1 MRLEVEQQGSL
12 HMNGWY
18 IALIVIGCLIVAGLI
33 GFLIYFCLGKGIY
46 FVSQG
51 KKIID
56 RSQSINDVLYRDCS
70 TSLERVKK
78 MADKDAPGY
87 KEKYNELINFY
98 VSLDKQNKEE
108 VTQAVTAV
116 TNLLNAKEKRG
127 LKRNIL
133 AAKKVLDSFEEEING
148 FKKQIAQ
155 TLVIDDKYHAMIK
168 EPKERFRKFK
178 EFCNQNEIELRPI
191 KSDLDNLFDV
201 FEEYFR
207 QYEVDIDKADYTSA
221 KEHLDKINKALEVL
235 DKYGQTLPNSITM
248 AQKVIPERLKVLKQ
262 EEVDTENSGVP
273 LTHLGIDIFIDR
285 ANQRLV
291 KINQDLKLLKIARVK
306 TSLDEI
312 LNGIDTLERKI
323 DTEKLSKDEFNKI
336 QNDKAQSI
344 LLIQE
349 KYASIQKKIKT
360 YKKIYVLD
368 DDFFKKSQE
377 LGEMIDLD
385 ERLRRENDE
394 SLTNH
399 DGTPYSSL
407 LESQKKISELNKN
420 IADKFSEFKEFEVNV
435 KNVLD
440 GILDELNLSYLN
452 ICKARRA
459 IMEFDVH
466 SYIEAKAKEVSALM
480 NEINDVY
487 NMTTKTPIDVE
498 KCKKEFEKLK
508 NNRDLFLGKIK
519 RDKISMI
526 NAEILITYAAQY
538 RRNYQDIENE
548 TKNAE
553 LEFKNAR
560 FDNAASI
567 MTLAF
572 NHNNIQTP
580 KAVGL
585 TD

>member
-1 MRLEVEQQGSL
+1 
-12 HMNGWY
+12 MNGWY

-235 DKYGQTLPNSITM
+235 DKYGLTLPNSITM

-349 KYASIQKKIKT
+349 KYASIQRKIKT
-360 YKKIYVLD
+360 YKTIYVLD

-377 LGEMIDLD
+377 LGEMIELD

-452 ICKARRA
+452 TCKARRA

>member
-1 MRLEVEQQGSL
+1 
-12 HMNGWY
+12 MNGWY

-87 KEKYNELINFY
+87 KEKYNDLINFY

-235 DKYGQTLPNSITM
+235 DKYGLTLPNSITM

-262 EEVDTENSGVP
+262 EEVEIENLGVP

-349 KYASIQKKIKT
+349 KYASIQRKIKT
-360 YKKIYVLD
+360 YKTIYVLD

-459 IMEFDVH
+459 IMEFDVP
-466 SYIEAKAKEVSALM
+466 SYIKAKAKEVSALM

-572 NHNNIQTP
+572 NHNNIQAP

>member
-1 MRLEVEQQGSL
+1 
-12 HMNGWY
+12 MNGWY

-33 GFLIYFCLGKGIY
+33 GFLIYFWLGKGIY

-87 KEKYNELINFY
+87 KEKYNDLINFY

-221 KEHLDKINKALEVL
+221 KVHLDKINKALEVL
-235 DKYGQTLPNSITM
+235 DKYGLTLPNSITM

-285 ANQRLV
+285 ANKRLV

-312 LNGIDTLERKI
+312 LNGIDALERKI
-323 DTEKLSKDEFNKI
+323 DTEKLSRDEFNKI
-336 QNDKAQSI
+336 QNDKEQSI

-360 YKKIYVLD
+360 YKTVYVLD

-459 IMEFDVH
+459 IMEFDVP
-466 SYIEAKAKEVSALM
+466 SYIKAKAKEVSDLM

-498 KCKKEFEKLK
+498 KCKKEFEILK
-508 NNRDLFLGKIK
+508 NNRDLFLGKIQ

>member
-1 MRLEVEQQGSL
+1 
-12 HMNGWY
+12 MNGWY

-221 KEHLDKINKALEVL
+221 KVHLDKINKALEVL

-407 LESQKKISELNKN
+407 IESQKKISELNKN

-459 IMEFDVH
+459 IMEFDVP
-466 SYIEAKAKEVSALM
+466 SYIKAKAKEVSELM

-498 KCKKEFEKLK
+498 KCKKEFEILK

-572 NHNNIQTP
+572 NHNNIQAP

>member
-1 MRLEVEQQGSL
+1 
-12 HMNGWY
+12 MNGWY

-235 DKYGQTLPNSITM
+235 DKYGLTLPNSITM

-262 EEVDTENSGVP
+262 EEVNTENLGVP
-273 LTHLGIDIFIDR
+273 LTHLEIDIFIDR
-285 ANQRLV
+285 ANKRLV

>member
-1 MRLEVEQQGSL
+1 
-12 HMNGWY
+12 MNGWY

-221 KEHLDKINKALEVL
+221 KVHLDKINKALEVL

-262 EEVDTENSGVP
+262 EEVDTENLGVP

-336 QNDKAQSI
+336 QNNKAQSI

-360 YKKIYVLD
+360 YNKIYVLD

-572 NHNNIQTP
+572 NHNNIQAP

>member
-1 MRLEVEQQGSL
+1 
-12 HMNGWY
+12 MNGWY

-221 KEHLDKINKALEVL
+221 KVHLDKINKALEVL
-235 DKYGQTLPNSITM
+235 DKYGSTLPNSITM

-323 DTEKLSKDEFNKI
+323 DTEKLSKDEFYEI

-349 KYASIQKKIKT
+349 KYASIQRKIKT
-360 YKKIYVLD
+360 YKEIYVLD

-466 SYIEAKAKEVSALM
+466 SYIEAKAKEVSELM

-508 NNRDLFLGKIK
+508 NNRDLFLGKIQ

-548 TKNAE
+548 TKHAE

>member
-1 MRLEVEQQGSL
+1 
-12 HMNGWY
+12 MNGWY

-33 GFLIYFCLGKGIY
+33 GFLIYFWLGKGIY

-87 KEKYNELINFY
+87 KEKYNDLINFY

-235 DKYGQTLPNSITM
+235 DKYGLTLPNSITM

-262 EEVDTENSGVP
+262 EEVETENLGVP

-323 DTEKLSKDEFNKI
+323 DTEKLSKDEFYEI

-360 YKKIYVLD
+360 YKTIYVLD

-508 NNRDLFLGKIK
+508 NNRDLFLGKIQ

-548 TKNAE
+548 TKHAE

-572 NHNNIQTP
+572 NHNNIQAP

>member
-1 MRLEVEQQGSL
+1 
-12 HMNGWY
+12 MNGWY

-235 DKYGQTLPNSITM
+235 DKYGLTLPNSITM

-262 EEVDTENSGVP
+262 EEVETENLGVP

-440 GILDELNLSYLN
+440 GILDELNLSYIN

-572 NHNNIQTP
+572 NHNNIQAP

>member
-1 MRLEVEQQGSL
+1 
-12 HMNGWY
+12 MNGWY

-33 GFLIYFCLGKGIY
+33 GFLIYFLLGKGIY

-87 KEKYNELINFY
+87 KEKYNDLINFY

-168 EPKERFRKFK
+168 DPKERFRKFK

-221 KEHLDKINKALEVL
+221 KVHLDKINKALEVL
-235 DKYGQTLPNSITM
+235 DKYGLTLPNSITM

-262 EEVDTENSGVP
+262 EEVDTENLGVP

-285 ANQRLV
+285 ANKRLV

-349 KYASIQKKIKT
+349 KYASIQKKIKV
-360 YKKIYVLD
+360 YKSIYVLD

-459 IMEFDVH
+459 IMEFDVP
-466 SYIEAKAKEVSALM
+466 SYIKAKAKEVSDLM

-498 KCKKEFEKLK
+498 KCKKEFEILK
-508 NNRDLFLGKIK
+508 NNRDLFLGKIQ

>member
-1 MRLEVEQQGSL
+1 
-12 HMNGWY
+12 MNGWY

-235 DKYGQTLPNSITM
+235 DKYGLTLPNSITM

-262 EEVDTENSGVP
+262 EEVETENSGVP

-368 DDFFKKSQE
+368 DEFFKKSQE
-377 LGEMIDLD
+377 LGEMIELD

>member
-1 MRLEVEQQGSL
+1 
-12 HMNGWY
+12 MNGWY

-235 DKYGQTLPNSITM
+235 DKYGLTLPNSITM

-349 KYASIQKKIKT
+349 KYASIQRKIKT
-360 YKKIYVLD
+360 YKTVYVLD

-508 NNRDLFLGKIK
+508 NNRDLFLGKIQ

>member
-1 MRLEVEQQGSL
+1 
-12 HMNGWY
+12 MNGWY

-33 GFLIYFCLGKGIY
+33 GFLIYFWLGKGIY

-87 KEKYNELINFY
+87 KEKYNGLINFY

-285 ANQRLV
+285 ANKRLV

-323 DTEKLSKDEFNKI
+323 DTEKLSKDEFYKI
-336 QNDKAQSI
+336 QNDKEQSI

-360 YKKIYVLD
+360 YKTVYVLD

-452 ICKARRA
+452 ICKARRT
-459 IMEFDVH
+459 IMEFDVP
-466 SYIEAKAKEVSALM
+466 SYIKAKAKEVSDLM

-498 KCKKEFEKLK
+498 KCKKEFEILK
-508 NNRDLFLGKIK
+508 NNRDLFLGKIQ

>member
-1 MRLEVEQQGSL
+1 
-12 HMNGWY
+12 MNGWY

-221 KEHLDKINKALEVL
+221 KVHLDKINKALEVL
-235 DKYGQTLPNSITM
+235 DKYGLTLPNSITM

-262 EEVDTENSGVP
+262 EEVDTENLGVP

-360 YKKIYVLD
+360 YKTIYVLD

-420 IADKFSEFKEFEVNV
+420 IADKFSEFREFEVNV

-508 NNRDLFLGKIK
+508 NNRDLFLGKIQ

>member
-1 MRLEVEQQGSL
+1 
-12 HMNGWY
+12 MNGWY

-155 TLVIDDKYHAMIK
+155 TLVIDDKYNAMIK

-349 KYASIQKKIKT
+349 KYASIQRKIKT

-377 LGEMIDLD
+377 LGEMIELD

-572 NHNNIQTP
+572 NHNNIQAP

>member
-1 MRLEVEQQGSL
+1 
-12 HMNGWY
+12 MNGWY
-18 IALIVIGCLIVAGLI
+18 IALIVIGCLIVACLI
-33 GFLIYFCLGKGIY
+33 GFLIYFWLGKGIY

-87 KEKYNELINFY
+87 KEKYNDLINFY

-285 ANQRLV
+285 ANKRLV

-323 DTEKLSKDEFNKI
+323 DTEKLSRDEFNKI
-336 QNDKAQSI
+336 QNDKEQSI

-349 KYASIQKKIKT
+349 KYASIQKKIKV
-360 YKKIYVLD
+360 YKEIYVLD

-459 IMEFDVH
+459 IMEFDVP
-466 SYIEAKAKEVSALM
+466 SYIKAKAKEVSDLM

-498 KCKKEFEKLK
+498 KCKKEFEILK
-508 NNRDLFLGKIK
+508 NNRDLFLGKIQ

>member
-1 MRLEVEQQGSL
+1 
-12 HMNGWY
+12 MNGWY

-33 GFLIYFCLGKGIY
+33 GFLIYFWLGKGIY

-87 KEKYNELINFY
+87 KEKYNDLINFY

-235 DKYGQTLPNSITM
+235 DKYGLTLPNSITM

-262 EEVDTENSGVP
+262 EEVETENLGVP

-349 KYASIQKKIKT
+349 KYASIQRKIKT
-360 YKKIYVLD
+360 YKTIYVLD

-572 NHNNIQTP
+572 NHNNIQAP

>member
-1 MRLEVEQQGSL
+1 
-12 HMNGWY
+12 MNGWY

-235 DKYGQTLPNSITM
+235 DKYGLTLPNSITM

-262 EEVDTENSGVP
+262 EEVETENSGVP

-285 ANQRLV
+285 ANKRLV

-377 LGEMIDLD
+377 LGEMIELD

-572 NHNNIQTP
+572 NHNNIQAP

>member
-1 MRLEVEQQGSL
+1 MRLEVV

-221 KEHLDKINKALEVL
+221 KVHLDKINKALEVL

-360 YKKIYVLD
+360 YNKIYVLD

>member
-1 MRLEVEQQGSL
+1 
-12 HMNGWY
+12 MNGWY

-221 KEHLDKINKALEVL
+221 KVHLDKINKALEVL

>member
-1 MRLEVEQQGSL
+1 
-12 HMNGWY
+12 MNGWY

-221 KEHLDKINKALEVL
+221 KVHLDKINKALEVL

-360 YKKIYVLD
+360 YNKIYVLD

-459 IMEFDVH
+459 IKEFDVH

>member
-1 MRLEVEQQGSL
+1 
-12 HMNGWY
+12 MNGWY

-33 GFLIYFCLGKGIY
+33 GFLIYFWLGKGIY

-87 KEKYNELINFY
+87 KEKYNDLINFY

-168 EPKERFRKFK
+168 DPKERFRKFK

-221 KEHLDKINKALEVL
+221 KVHLDKINKALEVL

-262 EEVDTENSGVP
+262 EEVDTENLGVP

-285 ANQRLV
+285 ANKRLV

-349 KYASIQKKIKT
+349 KYASIQKKIKV
-360 YKKIYVLD
+360 YKEIYVLD

-459 IMEFDVH
+459 IMEFDVP
-466 SYIEAKAKEVSALM
+466 SYIKAKAKEVSDLM

-498 KCKKEFEKLK
+498 KCKKEFEILK
-508 NNRDLFLGKIK
+508 NNRDLFLGNIQ

-538 RRNYQDIENE
+538 RRNYQDIEKE

-560 FDNAASI
+560 FDKAASI

>member
-1 MRLEVEQQGSL
+1 
-12 HMNGWY
+12 MNGWY

-235 DKYGQTLPNSITM
+235 DKYGLTLPNSITM

-377 LGEMIDLD
+377 LGEMIELD

-567 MTLAF
+567 MTLVF

>member
-1 MRLEVEQQGSL
+1 
-12 HMNGWY
+12 MNGWY

-235 DKYGQTLPNSITM
+235 DKYGLTLPNSITM

-262 EEVDTENSGVP
+262 EEVETENLGVP

-285 ANQRLV
+285 ANKRLV

-323 DTEKLSKDEFNKI
+323 DTEKISKDEFNKI

>member
-1 MRLEVEQQGSL
+1 
-12 HMNGWY
+12 MNGWY

-87 KEKYNELINFY
+87 KEKYNDLINFY

-235 DKYGQTLPNSITM
+235 DKYGLTLPNSITM

-548 TKNAE
+548 TKHAE

-572 NHNNIQTP
+572 NHNNIQAP

>member
-1 MRLEVEQQGSL
+1 
-12 HMNGWY
+12 MNGWY

-33 GFLIYFCLGKGIY
+33 GFLIYFLLGKGIY

-87 KEKYNELINFY
+87 KEKYNDLINFY

-168 EPKERFRKFK
+168 DSKERFRKFK

-221 KEHLDKINKALEVL
+221 KVHLDKINKALEVL

-262 EEVDTENSGVP
+262 EEVDTENLGVP

-285 ANQRLV
+285 ANKRLV

-336 QNDKAQSI
+336 QNDKEQSI

-349 KYASIQKKIKT
+349 KYASIQKKIKV
-360 YKKIYVLD
+360 YKEIYVLD

-459 IMEFDVH
+459 IMEFDVP
-466 SYIEAKAKEVSALM
+466 SYIKAKAKEVSDLM

-498 KCKKEFEKLK
+498 KCKKEFEILK
-508 NNRDLFLGKIK
+508 NNRDLFLGKIQ

>member
-1 MRLEVEQQGSL
+1 
-12 HMNGWY
+12 MNGWY

-33 GFLIYFCLGKGIY
+33 GFLIYFLLGKGIY

-87 KEKYNELINFY
+87 KEKYNDLINFY

-168 EPKERFRKFK
+168 DPKERFRKFK

-221 KEHLDKINKALEVL
+221 KVHLDKINKALEVL

-262 EEVDTENSGVP
+262 EEVDTENLGVP

-285 ANQRLV
+285 ANKRLV

-312 LNGIDTLERKI
+312 LNRIDTLERKI

-336 QNDKAQSI
+336 QNDKEQSI

-349 KYASIQKKIKT
+349 KYASIQKKIKV
-360 YKKIYVLD
+360 YKEIYVLD

-459 IMEFDVH
+459 IMEFDVP
-466 SYIEAKAKEVSALM
+466 SYIKAKAKEVSDLM

-498 KCKKEFEKLK
+498 KCKKEFEILK
-508 NNRDLFLGKIK
+508 NNRDLFLGKIQ

>member
-1 MRLEVEQQGSL
+1 
-12 HMNGWY
+12 MNGWY

-235 DKYGQTLPNSITM
+235 DKYGLTLPNSITM

-285 ANQRLV
+285 ANERLV

-377 LGEMIDLD
+377 LGEMIELD

>member
-1 MRLEVEQQGSL
+1 
-12 HMNGWY
+12 MNGWY

-235 DKYGQTLPNSITM
+235 DKYGLTLPNSITM

-273 LTHLGIDIFIDR
+273 LTHLGINIFIDR

-407 LESQKKISELNKN
+407 LESQKKIAELNKN

-572 NHNNIQTP
+572 NHNNIQAP

>member
-1 MRLEVEQQGSL
+1 
-12 HMNGWY
+12 MNGWY

-133 AAKKVLDSFEEEING
+133 AAKKILDSFEEEING

-221 KEHLDKINKALEVL
+221 KVHLDKINKALEVL

-360 YKKIYVLD
+360 YNKIYVLD

>member
-1 MRLEVEQQGSL
+1 
-12 HMNGWY
+12 MNGWY

-78 MADKDAPGY
+78 MVDKDAPGY
-87 KEKYNELINFY
+87 KEKYNDLINFY

-235 DKYGQTLPNSITM
+235 DKYGLTLPNSITM

-349 KYASIQKKIKT
+349 KYASIQRKIKT
-360 YKKIYVLD
+360 YKTVYVLD

-572 NHNNIQTP
+572 NHNNIQAP

>member
-1 MRLEVEQQGSL
+1 
-12 HMNGWY
+12 MNGWY

-87 KEKYNELINFY
+87 KEKYNDLINFY

-221 KEHLDKINKALEVL
+221 KVHLDKINKALEVL

-262 EEVDTENSGVP
+262 EEVDTENLGVP

-487 NMTTKTPIDVE
+487 NITTKTPIDVE

>member
-1 MRLEVEQQGSL
+1 
-12 HMNGWY
+12 MNGWY

-33 GFLIYFCLGKGIY
+33 GFLIYFWLGKGIY

-87 KEKYNELINFY
+87 KEKYNDLINFY

-221 KEHLDKINKALEVL
+221 KVHLDKINKALEVL

-285 ANQRLV
+285 ANKRLV

-360 YKKIYVLD
+360 YKTIYVLD

-459 IMEFDVH
+459 IMEFDVP
-466 SYIEAKAKEVSALM
+466 SYIKAKAKEVSDLM

-498 KCKKEFEKLK
+498 KCKKEFEILK
-508 NNRDLFLGKIK
+508 NNRDLFLGKIQ

-548 TKNAE
+548 TKHAE

>member
-1 MRLEVEQQGSL
+1 
-12 HMNGWY
+12 MNGWY

-235 DKYGQTLPNSITM
+235 DKYGLTLPNSITM

-285 ANQRLV
+285 ANERLV

-349 KYASIQKKIKT
+349 KYASIQRKIKT

-368 DDFFKKSQE
+368 DDFFKKSHE
-377 LGEMIDLD
+377 LGEMIELD

-572 NHNNIQTP
+572 NHNNIQAP

>member
-1 MRLEVEQQGSL
+1 
-12 HMNGWY
+12 MNGWY

-221 KEHLDKINKALEVL
+221 KVHLDKINKALEVL

-349 KYASIQKKIKT
+349 KYASIQRKIKT
-360 YKKIYVLD
+360 YKTIYVLD

>member
-1 MRLEVEQQGSL
+1 
-12 HMNGWY
+12 MNGWY

-221 KEHLDKINKALEVL
+221 KVHLDKINKALEVL

-466 SYIEAKAKEVSALM
+466 SYIEAKAKEVSELM

-548 TKNAE
+548 TKHAE

-572 NHNNIQTP
+572 NHNNIQAP

>member
-1 MRLEVEQQGSL
+1 
-12 HMNGWY
+12 MNGWY

-235 DKYGQTLPNSITM
+235 DKYGLTLPNSITM

-262 EEVDTENSGVP
+262 EEVDTENLGVP

-285 ANQRLV
+285 ANKRLV

-349 KYASIQKKIKT
+349 KYASVQKKIKT

>member
-1 MRLEVEQQGSL
+1 
-12 HMNGWY
+12 MNGWY

-235 DKYGQTLPNSITM
+235 DKYGLTLPNSITM

-273 LTHLGIDIFIDR
+273 LTHLEIDIFIDR

-377 LGEMIDLD
+377 LGEMIELD

>member
-1 MRLEVEQQGSL
+1 
-12 HMNGWY
+12 MNGWY

-235 DKYGQTLPNSITM
+235 DKYGLTLPNSITM

-262 EEVDTENSGVP
+262 EEVETENLGVP

-285 ANQRLV
+285 ANERLV

-349 KYASIQKKIKT
+349 KYASIQRKIKT
-360 YKKIYVLD
+360 YKTIYVLD

-508 NNRDLFLGKIK
+508 NNRDLFLGKIQ

-572 NHNNIQTP
+572 NHNNIQAP

>member
-1 MRLEVEQQGSL
+1 
-12 HMNGWY
+12 MNGWY

-235 DKYGQTLPNSITM
+235 DKYGLTLPNSITM

-262 EEVDTENSGVP
+262 EEVETENLGVP

-508 NNRDLFLGKIK
+508 NNRDLFLGKIQ